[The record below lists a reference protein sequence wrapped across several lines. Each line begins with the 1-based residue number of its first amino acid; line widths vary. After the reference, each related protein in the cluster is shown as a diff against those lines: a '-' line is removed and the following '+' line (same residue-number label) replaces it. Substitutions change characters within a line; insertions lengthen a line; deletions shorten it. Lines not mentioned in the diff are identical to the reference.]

1 MEVRLVYFTTQT
13 AVKATGDGKVGGY
26 LVAFGLPKD
35 AQGEYFD
42 ENTTFHLDW
51 YTDRPVLFHHG
62 LDASAGAKRIG
73 TIVRLEQT
81 KDGIWAEAQ
90 LNLNDALAR
99 RVYQMVEKG
108 HLGWSSGS
116 VPHLVKVNTD
126 GRIAEWPLIEASLTP
141 TPAERTRTNAQTLKA
156 QTQQLLETLGLEK
169 QDMDPKAQAPQNA
182 PEQQSAAQS
191 APPSVMLDVS
201 ALIAQAQQS
210 ASTAQRS
217 ASALDGLTAEIQGVF
232 TSATKATRKVDLL
245 TETEASEVLPEDLD
259 VETTLAS
266 VLAVLET
273 AGAVEVPDEAL
284 PEALFEEALPDEALE
299 APMPLAANMNM
310 DDDQM
315 KAALK
320 RLAQY
325 VRGLQQR
332 YNRATQRLDLQEAA
346 LQAAG
351 KTADAARV
359 GQLRQTLQSNFA
371 QALNAVQM
379 KALQLRVKFLNAK
392 LQHKTTAPQAQSA
405 PAQPRA
411 QNGRAFSSSASAP
424 ALVTRSRFGNLSPQ
438 AMSFAAFMLR
448 SVNPRWQ
455 MSEAFAREFGA
466 KAHEAHKSGQLHLE
480 GSEVATV
487 QALHSGR
494 KNISNTATADF
505 GQQFVEETWRQ
516 EFWRKPRYENAV
528 AGLLRWIDMPSD
540 PHKLPIEG
548 MDPTVHAVPET
559 TTQAQLTYTSGNA
572 TPVSRVGTANTTLE
586 SGKLKLFVPFS
597 RELQEDSV
605 ADFADLLLDQARSA
619 LEEARDFVLLTAD
632 DEAGATN
639 INNFGSAPSATAKY
653 MYGGGDGFVTVAL
666 ANGRTIDMG
675 GAKPTLTKLRE
686 LRMKLGRVQSQ
697 RLNDLVYII
706 DPYTHT
712 AMLEVD
718 ELNSFF
724 NNGQMSTVMT
734 GQVARIDNIPVIV
747 SNELQESAAEGY
759 VSATAGLNTFGRV
772 VCVYKPDWIAGYRRE
787 MESMLSYDYVMD
799 AWILSMF
806 VRMALVHR
814 VTNSAALL
822 HNIAFTL

>member
-1 MEVRLVYFTTQT
+1 M
-13 AVKATGDGKVGGY
+13 
-26 LVAFGLPKD
+26 
-35 AQGEYFD
+35 
-42 ENTTFHLDW
+42 
-51 YTDRPVLFHHG
+51 
-62 LDASAGAKRIG
+62 
-73 TIVRLEQT
+73 
-81 KDGIWAEAQ
+81 
-90 LNLNDALAR
+90 
-99 RVYQMVEKG
+99 
-108 HLGWSSGS
+108 
-116 VPHLVKVNTD
+116 PHLVKVNTD
-126 GRIAEWPLIEASLTP
+126 GRIVEWPLIEASLTP
-141 TPAERTRTNAQTLKA
+141 TPAERTRTSAQTLKA

-182 PEQQSAAQS
+182 PEQQSA
-191 APPSVMLDVS
+191 PPSVILDVS
-201 ALIAQAQQS
+201 SLIAQAQQS

-217 ASALDGLTAEIQGVF
+217 ASAQDSLTAEIQGVF
-232 TSATKATRKVDLL
+232 TSAAKATRKVDLL

-284 PEALFEEALPDEALE
+284 PEALLEEAPPADALE
-299 APMPLAANMNM
+299 EPMPLAADMNM

-359 GQLRQTLQSNFA
+359 GQLRQTLQSNFT

-379 KALQLRVKFLNAK
+379 KALQLRVKHLNAK
-392 LQHKTTAPQAQSA
+392 LQHKTAAPQA
-405 PAQPRA
+405 PARPRV
-411 QNGRAFSSSASAP
+411 QNSRAFSSSASAP
-424 ALVTRSRFGNLSPQ
+424 ALVTRSRFSNLSPQ

-466 KAHEAHKSGQLHLE
+466 KAHEAYKAGQLHLE

-494 KNISNTATADF
+494 KNISNTTTTDF

-559 TTQAQLTYTSGNA
+559 TTQAQLTYASGNA
-572 TPVSRVGTANTTLE
+572 TPVSRVGSSNTTLE

-632 DEAGATN
+632 DEPGTTN

-747 SNELQESAAEGY
+747 SNELQESAAQGY

-814 VTNSAALL
+814 VTDSAAVL